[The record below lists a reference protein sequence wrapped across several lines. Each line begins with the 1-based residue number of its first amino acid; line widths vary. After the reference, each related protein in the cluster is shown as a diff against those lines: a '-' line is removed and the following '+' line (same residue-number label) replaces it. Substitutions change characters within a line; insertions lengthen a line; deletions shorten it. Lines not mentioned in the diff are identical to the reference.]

1 MCYIPRNMSPKNHRL
16 LLLLHRFLLMLFLFP
31 SNDDNRPMMFFRS
44 LIFFFLII
52 FFFFFTSNASSLK
65 QTYVI
70 HTATTTTKHVVTSL
84 LDSLQTETIHEDDDF
99 SIPEIHYIYENAMSG
114 FSATLT
120 DDQLETV
127 KNTKGFISAYPD
139 ELLSLHTTYS
149 HEFLGLEYGI
159 GLWNET
165 SLSSDVI
172 IGLVDT
178 GISPEH
184 VTFRDTHMTPVPSR
198 WRGSC
203 DHGTNFSSSSCNKK
217 IIGASAFYKGYESIV
232 GKINETTDFRS
243 ARDAQGHGTHTASTA
258 AGDMVPKASY
268 FGQGRGLATGM
279 RFTSRIAAYKACWAL
294 GCANTDVIAAI
305 DKAIS
310 DGVDVISL
318 SLGGSSRPFYVDPI
332 AIAGFGAM
340 QKNIFVSCSAGNSGP
355 SASTVSNG
363 APWLMTVAA
372 SYTDRTFPAIVLIG
386 NRKRIVGSS
395 LYKGKS
401 LKNMSLAFNTTAGGG
416 RRGGAEYCV
425 RDSLKRELVEGKI
438 VICLRG
444 ASGRTAKGE
453 EVKRSGGA
461 AMLLVSTEAEGEEL
475 LADPHVLPAVS
486 IGASDGKT
494 LLSYL
499 SGAANATASL
509 RFRGTAYG
517 ATAPI
522 VAAFSSRGP
531 SVAGP
536 EISKPDIAAPGLNI
550 LAGWSP
556 FSGPSLLRS
565 DPRRVQFN
573 IISGTSMACPHVSGI
588 AALIKSVH
596 GDWSPAMIKSAIM
609 TTARITDNRNRPIGD
624 MGVGRDSAATAFA
637 LGAGQVEPTR
647 AVDPGLVYDTSTVDY
662 LNYLCS
668 LNYTSERIL
677 LFSGTR
683 YTCPTTGGVVLSPGD
698 LNYPSFA
705 VNFVNGGATTAR
717 YKRAVTNVGSPAC
730 EYMAHVE
737 EPRGVKVR
745 VEPQVLKF
753 QKVRERLSYTVTF
766 VPEASTNSSSSSFG
780 ALVWICDKYKVRSPI
795 AVTWE

>member
-1 MCYIPRNMSPKNHRL
+1 MVGC
-16 LLLLHRFLLMLFLFP
+16 
-31 SNDDNRPMMFFRS
+31 
-44 LIFFFLII
+44 
-52 FFFFFTSNASSLK
+52 
-65 QTYVI
+65 
-70 HTATTTTKHVVTSL
+70 
-84 LDSLQTETIHEDDDF
+84 
-99 SIPEIHYIYENAMSG
+99 IY
-114 FSATLT
+114 
-120 DDQLETV
+120 
-127 KNTKGFISAYPD
+127 
-139 ELLSLHTTYS
+139 
-149 HEFLGLEYGI
+149 
-159 GLWNET
+159 
-165 SLSSDVI
+165 
-172 IGLVDT
+172 
-178 GISPEH
+178 
-184 VTFRDTHMTPVPSR
+184 
-198 WRGSC
+198 
-203 DHGTNFSSSSCNKK
+203 
-217 IIGASAFYKGYESIV
+217 
-232 GKINETTDFRS
+232 RS

-258 AGDMVPKASY
+258 AGDMVRKASY
-268 FGQGRGLATGM
+268 FGQAKGIATGM
-279 RFTSRIAAYKACWAL
+279 RFTSRIAAYKACWAI

-305 DKAIS
+305 DRAIL

-318 SLGGSSRPFYVDPI
+318 SLGGSSRPFYVDPV

-355 SASTVSNG
+355 TASTVSNG
-363 APWLMTVAA
+363 APWLMTVGA
-372 SYTDRTFPAIVLIG
+372 SYTDRTFPAIVRIG
-386 NRKRIVGSS
+386 SRKRIVGSS

-401 LKNMSLAFNTTAGGG
+401 LKNLPLAFNKTAGGG
-416 RRGGAEYCV
+416 GGAEFCV

-486 IGASDGKT
+486 IGFSDGKT
-494 LLSYL
+494 LLNYL
-499 SGAANATASL
+499 AGAPNASASI
-509 RFRGTAYG
+509 RFRGTAFG

-536 EISKPDIAAPGLNI
+536 EIAKPDIVAPGLNI

-556 FSGPSLLRS
+556 FAGPSLLRS

-596 GDWSPAMIKSAIM
+596 GDWSPAMIKSALM
-609 TTARITDNRNRPIGD
+609 TTARLTDNRNLPIGD
-624 MGVGRDSAATAFA
+624 MGAAGSESAATAFA
-637 LGAGQVEPTR
+637 LGAGQVDPTR

-677 LFSGTR
+677 LFSGTT
-683 YTCPTTGGVVLSPGD
+683 YTCPSNVLSAGD

-705 VNFVNGGATTAR
+705 VNFLNGANSKTVR
-717 YKRAVTNVGSPAC
+717 YKRTVTNVGSPAC

-737 EPRGVKVR
+737 EPKGVKVR
-745 VEPQVLKF
+745 VEPKVLKF

-766 VPEASTNSSSSSFG
+766 VAEEASRNSSSSPSFG
-780 ALVWICDKYKVRSPI
+780 TLVWICDKYKVRSPI
-795 AVTWE
+795 SVTLE

>member
-1 MCYIPRNMSPKNHRL
+1 MLSFPFNDNH
-16 LLLLHRFLLMLFLFP
+16 
-31 SNDDNRPMMFFRS
+31 PMMFVRS
-44 LIFFFLII
+44 LIFLSFFFL
-52 FFFFFTSNASSLK
+52 FFTSDASSLK

-70 HTATTTTKHVVTSL
+70 HTVKSDTKHIVTSL
-84 LDSLQTETIHEDDDF
+84 LNSLQTENLDDDDF
-99 SIPEIHYIYENAMSG
+99 SLPEIHYIYENAMSG

-127 KNTKGFISAYPD
+127 KNTEGFISAYPD
-139 ELLSLHTTYS
+139 ELLSLHTTHS
-149 HEFLGLEYGI
+149 HEFLGLGFGI

-165 SLSSDVI
+165 SLASDVI

-184 VTFRDTHMTPVPSR
+184 VSFRDTHMPPVPSR

-203 DHGTNFSSSSCNKK
+203 DEGTNFSSSTCNKK
-217 IIGASAFYKGYESIV
+217 IIGAAAYYKGYESIV

-258 AGDMVPKASY
+258 AGDIVPKASY
-268 FGQGRGLATGM
+268 FGQAKGDFASGM
-279 RFTSRIAAYKACWAL
+279 RFSSRIAAYKACWAL
-294 GCANTDVIAAI
+294 GCANTDVLAAI
-305 DKAIS
+305 DRAIS

-318 SLGGSSRPFYVDPI
+318 SLGGSSRPFYVDPV

-355 SASTVSNG
+355 AKSTVSNG

-372 SYTDRTFPAIVLIG
+372 SYTDRTFPAIVRIG
-386 NRKRIVGSS
+386 TGKKLVGSS

-401 LKNMSLAFNTTAGGG
+401 FKNLPLAFNRTAGGG
-416 RRGGAEYCV
+416 RGAEFCV
-425 RDSLKRELVEGKI
+425 GNSLKRELVEGKI

-453 EVKRSGGA
+453 EVKRNGGV
-461 AMLLVSTEAEGEEL
+461 AMLLVSRETEGEEL

-486 IGASDGKT
+486 IGFSDGKI
-494 LLSYL
+494 LLKYL
-499 SGAANATASL
+499 AAGGAANSTVATI

-536 EISKPDIAAPGLNI
+536 EIVKPDISAPGLNI

-556 FSGPSLLRS
+556 FSSPSLLRS

-596 GDWSPAMIKSAIM
+596 GDWSPAMIKSALL
-609 TTARITDNRNRPIGD
+609 TTARTTDNRNQPIGD
-624 MGVGRDSAATAFA
+624 MGAGANAAATAFDFGSGHVDPA
-637 LGAGQVEPTR
+637 R
-647 AVDPGLVYDTSTVDY
+647 AVDPGLVYDLSTVDY

-677 LFSGTR
+677 LFSGTK
-683 YTCPTTGGVVLSPGD
+683 YTCPASPGE

-705 VNFVNGGATTAR
+705 VNLVNGAGSKTVR
-717 YKRAVTNVGSPAC
+717 YYKRTVTNVGSPAC

-737 EPRGVKVR
+737 EPKGVKVR
-745 VEPQVLKF
+745 VEPKVLKF
-753 QKVRERLSYTVTF
+753 QKVRERLSYTVSF
-766 VPEASTNSSSSSFG
+766 VVEASRNSSSSFG
-780 ALVWICDKYKVRSPI
+780 SLVWMCDQYKVRSPI

>member
-1 MCYIPRNMSPKNHRL
+1 
-16 LLLLHRFLLMLFLFP
+16 MLFFP
-31 SNDDNRPMMFFRS
+31 FCDNRPMMFIRS
-44 LIFFFLII
+44 LLFLFFL
-52 FFFFFTSNASSLK
+52 FFTSNASSFK

-70 HTATTTTKHVVTSL
+70 HTVKTNTKDIVSSL
-84 LDSLQTETIHEDDDF
+84 LNSLQTDSNIQDDNDF
-99 SIPEIHYIYENAMSG
+99 ALPEIHYIYENAMSG

-127 KNTKGFISAYPD
+127 KNSRGFISAYPD
-139 ELLSLHTTYS
+139 ELLSLHTTHS
-149 HEFLGLEYGI
+149 HEFLGLEFGI

-184 VTFRDTHMTPVPSR
+184 VSFRDTHMPPVPSR

-203 DHGTNFSSSSCNKK
+203 DEGTNFSSSSCNKK
-217 IIGASAFYKGYESIV
+217 IIGAGAYYKGYESIV

-258 AGDMVPKASY
+258 AGDIVRKASY
-268 FGQGRGLATGM
+268 LGVAKGRFASGM
-279 RFTSRIAAYKACWAL
+279 RFSSRIAAYKACWAL
-294 GCANTDVIAAI
+294 GCASTDVLAAI
-305 DKAIS
+305 DRAIL

-332 AIAGFGAM
+332 AIAAFGAM
-340 QKNIFVSCSAGNSGP
+340 QKNVFVSCSAGNSGP
-355 SASTVSNG
+355 AKSTVSNG

-372 SYTDRTFPAIVLIG
+372 SYTDRTFPAIVRIG
-386 NRKRIVGSS
+386 TGKKIVGSS
-395 LYKGKS
+395 LYKGRGFEN
-401 LKNMSLAFNTTAGGG
+401 LSLAFNTTAGGG
-416 RRGGAEYCV
+416 SGAEFCV
-425 RDSLKRELVEGKI
+425 RNSLRRELVEGKI

-444 ASGRTAKGE
+444 AGGRTTKGE
-453 EVKRSGGA
+453 EVKQNGGV
-461 AMLLVSTEAEGEEL
+461 AMLLVSRVVEGEEL

-486 IGASDGKT
+486 IGYSDGVV
-494 LLSYL
+494 LLKYIA
-499 SGAANATASL
+499 GGGGTANATVASIG
-509 RFRGTAYG
+509 FRGTEYG
-517 ATAPI
+517 ARAPI

-536 EISKPDIAAPGLNI
+536 EIVKPDISAPGLNI

-556 FSGPSLLRS
+556 FSSPSLLRS
-565 DPRRVQFN
+565 DQRRVQFN

-596 GDWSPAMIKSAIM
+596 GDWSPAMIKSALL
-609 TTARITDNRNRPIGD
+609 TTASTTDNRNQPIGD
-624 MGVGRDSAATAFA
+624 MGAGPNSAATAFDF
-637 LGAGQVEPTR
+637 GAGHVDPTR
-647 AVDPGLVYDTSTVDY
+647 AVDPGLVYDLSTVDY

-668 LNYTSERIL
+668 LDYTSERIL
-677 LFSGTR
+677 LFSGTN
-683 YTCPTTGGVVLSPGD
+683 YTCPASPGD

-705 VNFVNGGATTAR
+705 VNLANGAKLKTVRSYRRT
-717 YKRAVTNVGSPAC
+717 VTNVGSPAC

-737 EPRGVKVR
+737 EPKGVEVR
-745 VEPQVLKF
+745 VEPKVLKF

-766 VPEASTNSSSSSFG
+766 AAEASRNSSSSFG
-780 ALVWICDKYKVRSPI
+780 ALVWISDKHKVRSPL

>member
-1 MCYIPRNMSPKNHRL
+1 M
-16 LLLLHRFLLMLFLFP
+16 HRFLLMLLYPF
-31 SNDDNRPMMFFRS
+31 SDNRPMMFFRS
-44 LIFFFLII
+44 FVVFFFLI
-52 FFFFFTSNASSLK
+52 FFTSNVSSHK

-70 HTATTTTKHVVTSL
+70 HTVATSTKHIVTSL
-84 LDSLQTETIHEDDDF
+84 FNSLQTENIHNDEF
-99 SIPEIHYIYENAMSG
+99 SLPEIHYIYENAMSG

-120 DDQLETV
+120 NDQLETV
-127 KNTKGFISAYPD
+127 ENSKGFISAYPD

-184 VTFRDTHMTPVPSR
+184 VSFRDMHMAPVPSR

-203 DHGTNFSSSSCNKK
+203 DEGTNFSSSSCNKK

-258 AGDMVPKASY
+258 AGGIVPKANY
-268 FGQGRGLATGM
+268 FGQAKGLASGM

-305 DKAIS
+305 DRAIL

-318 SLGGSSRPFYVDPI
+318 SLGGSSRPFYVDPV
-332 AIAGFGAM
+332 AIAGFGAL

-355 SASTVSNG
+355 TASTVSNG

-372 SYTDRTFPAIVLIG
+372 SYTDRTFPAIVRIG
-386 NRKRIVGSS
+386 NRKSLVGSS

-401 LKNMSLAFNTTAGGG
+401 LKNLALAFNRTAGEGS
-416 RRGGAEYCV
+416 GAVFCI

-486 IGASDGKT
+486 IGFSDGKT
-494 LLSYL
+494 LLTYL
-499 SGAANATASL
+499 AGASNATAAV

-517 ATAPI
+517 ATAPM

-536 EISKPDIAAPGLNI
+536 EVAKPDIAAPGMNI

-556 FSGPSLLRS
+556 FSSPSLLRS

-573 IISGTSMACPHVSGI
+573 IISGTSMACPHISGI

-624 MGVGRDSAATAFA
+624 RGAAGAESAATAFA
-637 LGAGQVEPTR
+637 FGAGHVDPTR
-647 AVDPGLVYDTSTVDY
+647 AVDPGMVYDTSTVDY

-668 LNYTSERIL
+668 LNYTSQRIL
-677 LFSGTR
+677 LFSGTN
-683 YTCPTTGGVVLSPGD
+683 YTCPSNGFVLSPGD

-705 VNFVNGGATTAR
+705 VNFVNGANLKTVR
-717 YKRAVTNVGSPAC
+717 YKRTVTNVGSPTC

-737 EPRGVKVR
+737 EPKGVKVR
-745 VEPQVLKF
+745 VEPKVLKF

-766 VPEASTNSSSSSFG
+766 DAEASRNSSSSSFG
-780 ALVWICDKYKVRSPI
+780 VLVWICDKYNVRSPI
-795 AVTWE
+795 SVTWE

>member
-1 MCYIPRNMSPKNHRL
+1 
-16 LLLLHRFLLMLFLFP
+16 
-31 SNDDNRPMMFFRS
+31 MMFIRS
-44 LIFFFLII
+44 LIFFCFLI
-52 FFFFFTSNASSLK
+52 FFTSNASSPK

-70 HTATTTTKHVVTSL
+70 HTVTASTKHIVTSL
-84 LDSLQTETIHEDDDF
+84 LNSLQTENIQDDEF
-99 SIPEIHYIYENAMSG
+99 SLPEIHYIYENAMSG

-120 DDQLETV
+120 DNQLETV
-127 KNTKGFISAYPD
+127 KNTQGFISAYPD

-149 HEFLGLEYGI
+149 HEFLGLEFGI
-159 GLWNET
+159 GLWNQT

-184 VTFRDTHMTPVPSR
+184 VSFRDMHMTPVPSR

-203 DHGTNFSSSSCNKK
+203 DEGTNFSSSSCNKK
-217 IIGASAFYKGYESIV
+217 IIGASAFYKGYEALV

-258 AGDMVPKASY
+258 AGGIVRKASY
-268 FGQGRGLATGM
+268 FGQAKSPYASGM

-294 GCANTDVIAAI
+294 GCASTDVIAAI
-305 DKAIS
+305 DRAIS

-318 SLGGSSRPFYVDPI
+318 SLGGSSRPFYVDPL

-355 SASTVSNG
+355 TESTLSNG

-372 SYTDRTFPAIVLIG
+372 SYTDRTFPAIVRIGTGKSLI
-386 NRKRIVGSS
+386 GSS
-395 LYKGKS
+395 LYKGSS
-401 LKNMSLAFNTTAGGG
+401 LYNLPLAFNRTAGGVS
-416 RRGGAEYCV
+416 GAEFCV

-444 ASGRTAKGE
+444 FTGRTAKGE

-461 AMLLVSTEAEGEEL
+461 AMLLVSREMEGEEL
-475 LADPHVLPAVS
+475 LADPHVLPAAS
-486 IGASDGKT
+486 IGFSDGKI
-494 LLSYL
+494 LLNYL
-499 SGAANATASL
+499 AGGSGAANATGTVASI
-509 RFRGTAYG
+509 RFRGTSYG

-531 SVAGP
+531 SIAGP
-536 EISKPDIAAPGLNI
+536 EISKPDIAAPGFNI

-556 FSGPSLLRS
+556 FASPSLLRS

-596 GDWSPAMIKSAIM
+596 SDWSPAMIKSSLM
-609 TTARITDNRNRPIGD
+609 TTARITDNRNKPIGD
-624 MGVGRDSAATAFA
+624 MGAVPKSAATAFA
-637 LGAGQVEPTR
+637 LGAGNVDPTR
-647 AVDPGLVYDTSTVDY
+647 AVDPGLVYDISTVDY

-668 LNYTSERIL
+668 LNYTRERIRM
-677 LFSGTR
+677 FSGTS
-683 YTCPTTGGVVLSPGD
+683 YTCPTNGVVLSPGN

-705 VNFVNGGATTAR
+705 VNFVSGAKLKTLR
-717 YKRAVTNVGSPAC
+717 YKRTVTNVGSPTSC
-730 EYMAHVE
+730 EYVAHVE
-737 EPRGVKVR
+737 EPKGVKVR
-745 VEPQVLKF
+745 VEPKVLKF
-753 QKVRERLSYTVTF
+753 QKVRERLSYTATF
-766 VPEASTNSSSSSFG
+766 AAEGWRNYSSSSFG
-780 ALVWICDKYKVRSPI
+780 ALVWRCDKYKVRSPI

>member
-1 MCYIPRNMSPKNHRL
+1 MLFFPFYDNHPMMFARSL
-16 LLLLHRFLLMLFLFP
+16 LFLFFV
-31 SNDDNRPMMFFRS
+31 SIS
-44 LIFFFLII
+44 
-52 FFFFFTSNASSLK
+52 FTSNASSLK

-70 HTATTTTKHVVTSL
+70 HTVKANTKHIVTSL
-84 LDSLQTETIHEDDDF
+84 LNSLQTENLNDDF
-99 SIPEIHYIYENAMSG
+99 ALPEIHYIYENAMSG

-127 KNTKGFISAYPD
+127 KNSEGFISAYPD
-139 ELLSLHTTYS
+139 ELLSLHTTHSY
-149 HEFLGLEYGI
+149 EFLGLEFGV

-165 SLSSDVI
+165 SLASDVI
-172 IGLVDT
+172 IGVVDT

-184 VTFRDTHMTPVPSR
+184 VSFRDTHMTPVPSR

-203 DHGTNFSSSSCNKK
+203 DEGTNFSSSSCNKK
-217 IIGASAFYKGYESIV
+217 IIGARAYYKGYESIV

-258 AGDMVPKASY
+258 AGSIVRKASY
-268 FGQGRGLATGM
+268 FGLAKGRFATGM
-279 RFTSRIAAYKACWAL
+279 RFSSRIAAYKACWAL
-294 GCANTDVIAAI
+294 GCANTDVLAAI
-305 DKAIS
+305 DQAIS

-332 AIAGFGAM
+332 AIAAFGAM

-355 SASTVSNG
+355 AKSTVSNG

-372 SYTDRTFPAIVLIG
+372 SYTDRTFPAIVRIG
-386 NRKRIVGSS
+386 TGEKLVGSS
-395 LYKGKS
+395 LYKGKGF
-401 LKNMSLAFNTTAGGG
+401 KNLPLAFNTTAGGG
-416 RRGGAEYCV
+416 GSAGAEFCI
-425 RDSLKRELVEGKI
+425 RNSLKRELVEGKI

-444 ASGRTAKGE
+444 VGGRTAKGE
-453 EVKRSGGA
+453 EVKEKGGV
-461 AMLLVSTEAEGEEL
+461 AMLLVSRETEGEEL

-486 IGASDGKT
+486 IGFSDGIV
-494 LLSYL
+494 LLKYL
-499 SGAANATASL
+499 AGNATFASIG
-509 RFRGTAYG
+509 FRGTEYG
-517 ATAPI
+517 ARAPI

-536 EISKPDIAAPGLNI
+536 EIVKPDISAPGLNI

-556 FSGPSLLRS
+556 FSSPSLLRS

-573 IISGTSMACPHVSGI
+573 IISGTSMACPHITGI

-596 GDWSPAMIKSAIM
+596 GDWSPAMIKSALL
-609 TTARITDNRNRPIGD
+609 TTASTTDNRNQPIRD
-624 MGVGRDSAATAFA
+624 MGAGPNSAATAFDF
-637 LGAGQVEPTR
+637 GAGHVDPTR
-647 AVDPGLVYDTSTVDY
+647 AVDPGLVYDLSTVDY

-677 LFSGTR
+677 LFSATN
-683 YTCPTTGGVVLSPGD
+683 YTCPSSTGD

-705 VNFVNGGATTAR
+705 VNLANGAKLNTVIS
-717 YKRAVTNVGSPAC
+717 YKRTVTNVGSPAC

-737 EPRGVKVR
+737 EPKGVKVR
-745 VEPQVLKF
+745 VEPMVLKF

-766 VPEASTNSSSSSFG
+766 VAEAARDSSSSFG
-780 ALVWICDKYKVRSPI
+780 ALVWISDKHKVRSPI

>member
-1 MCYIPRNMSPKNHRL
+1 ML
-16 LLLLHRFLLMLFLFP
+16 LSP
-31 SNDDNRPMMFFRS
+31 SNHNRPMMFFRS
-44 LIFFFLII
+44 LFFLI
-52 FFFFFTSNASSLK
+52 FFFFTSNVIASPRK

-70 HTATTTTKHVVTSL
+70 HTFTATTKDIVTSL
-84 LDSLQTETIHEDDDF
+84 FTSLQTENIHDDDF
-99 SIPEIHYIYENAMSG
+99 SLPEIHYIYENAMSG

-120 DDQLETV
+120 DDQLQTV

-178 GISPEH
+178 GISPDH
-184 VTFRDTHMTPVPSR
+184 VSFRDTHMTPVPSR

-203 DHGTNFSSSSCNKK
+203 DQGTNFSSSSCNKK

-258 AGDMVPKASY
+258 AGDMVRKASY
-268 FGQGRGLATGM
+268 FGQAKGLATGM
-279 RFTSRIAAYKACWAL
+279 RFTSRIAAYKACWAI

-372 SYTDRTFPAIVLIG
+372 SYTDRTFPAIVRIG
-386 NRKRIVGSS
+386 NRKKIVGSS

-401 LKNMSLAFNTTAGGG
+401 LKNLSLAFNTTAGGG
-416 RRGGAEYCV
+416 RGAEFCI

-486 IGASDGKT
+486 IGSSDGKT

-499 SGAANATASL
+499 SRAANATASI
-509 RFRGTAYG
+509 RFRGTTYG
-517 ATAPI
+517 ATAPV

-624 MGVGRDSAATAFA
+624 MGAGPVTAATAFA
-637 LGAGQVEPTR
+637 IGAGHVDPTR

-668 LNYTSERIL
+668 LNYTSERIFM
-677 LFSGTR
+677 FSGTR
-683 YTCPTTGGVVLSPGD
+683 YTCRTDGVVLSPGD
-698 LNYPSFA
+698 LNYPSLA
-705 VNFVNGGATTAR
+705 VNFVDGATTAR
-717 YKRAVTNVGSPAC
+717 YKRTVTNVGSQTC

-737 EPRGVKVR
+737 EPRGVKVS
-745 VEPQVLKF
+745 VEPKVLKF

-766 VPEASTNSSSSSFG
+766 VAQASSTSSASFG
-780 ALVWICDKYKVRSPI
+780 ALVWICDDKYKVRSPI
-795 AVTWE
+795 AVAWG

>member
-1 MCYIPRNMSPKNHRL
+1 MMFIRSL
-16 LLLLHRFLLMLFLFP
+16 LFLF
-31 SNDDNRPMMFFRS
+31 
-44 LIFFFLII
+44 FL
-52 FFFFFTSNASSLK
+52 FFTSNASSLK

-70 HTATTTTKHVVTSL
+70 HTVKTNTKHIVSSL
-84 LDSLQTETIHEDDDF
+84 LNSLQTENNIQDDNAF
-99 SIPEIHYIYENAMSG
+99 AFPEIHYIYESAMSG

-120 DDQLETV
+120 EDQLETV
-127 KNTKGFISAYPD
+127 KNSEGFISAYPD
-139 ELLSLHTTYS
+139 ELLSLHTTHSY
-149 HEFLGLEYGI
+149 EFLGLEFGI
-159 GLWNET
+159 GVWNET

-184 VTFRDTHMTPVPSR
+184 VSFRDTHMPPVPSR

-203 DHGTNFSSSSCNKK
+203 DEGTNFSSSSCNKK
-217 IIGASAFYKGYESIV
+217 IIGASAYYKGYESIV

-258 AGDMVPKASY
+258 AGAIVRKANY
-268 FGQGRGLATGM
+268 YGQAKGRFASGM
-279 RFTSRIAAYKACWAL
+279 RFSSRIAAYKACWAL
-294 GCANTDVIAAI
+294 GCANTDVLAAI
-305 DKAIS
+305 DQAIL

-332 AIAGFGAM
+332 AIAAFGAM

-355 SASTVSNG
+355 AKSTVSNG

-372 SYTDRTFPAIVLIG
+372 SYTDRTFPAIVRIG
-386 NRKRIVGSS
+386 TGKKLVGSS
-395 LYKGKS
+395 LYKGKDFKNLS
-401 LKNMSLAFNTTAGGG
+401 LVFNTTAGGG
-416 RRGGAEYCV
+416 SGAEFCI
-425 RDSLKRELVEGKI
+425 RNSLKRELVEGKI
-438 VICLRG
+438 VVCLRG
-444 ASGRTAKGE
+444 AGGRTAKGE
-453 EVKRSGGA
+453 EVKQKGGV
-461 AMLLVSTEAEGEEL
+461 AMLLVSRETEGEEL

-486 IGASDGKT
+486 IGYSDGIV
-494 LLSYL
+494 LLKYL
-499 SGAANATASL
+499 VGGGGAANATVASIG
-509 RFRGTAYG
+509 FRGTTYG
-517 ATAPI
+517 ARAPM

-536 EISKPDIAAPGLNI
+536 EIVKPDIAAPGMNI

-556 FSGPSLLRS
+556 YSSPSLLRS

-596 GDWSPAMIKSAIM
+596 GDWSPAMIKSALL
-609 TTARITDNRNRPIGD
+609 TTASTTDNRNQPIGD
-624 MGVGRDSAATAFA
+624 VGAGPNSAATAFDF
-637 LGAGQVEPTR
+637 GAGHVDPTR
-647 AVDPGLVYDTSTVDY
+647 AVDPGLVYDLSDVDY

-668 LNYTSERIL
+668 LKYTGERIL
-677 LFSGTR
+677 LFSGTN
-683 YTCPTTGGVVLSPGD
+683 YTCPATPGD

-705 VNFVNGGATTAR
+705 VNLANGAKLKAVR
-717 YKRAVTNVGSPAC
+717 SYKRTVTNVGPPAC

-737 EPRGVKVR
+737 EPKGVEVR
-745 VEPQVLKF
+745 VEPKVLKF

-766 VPEASTNSSSSSFG
+766 VAEASRDSTSSFG
-780 ALVWICDKYKVRSPI
+780 ALVWISDKHKVRSPI